1 MGVFEEILTNP
12 ELQIIEGDLQTLV
25 AERWAIRFKLETGMI
40 SQEEADVELKRLDQR
55 QIEIE
60 QNPDYSRWVTA
71 VREAAE
77 RLGGVGTE

>member
-12 ELQIIEGDLQTLV
+12 ELQIIEGNLQTLV
-25 AERWAIRFKLETGMI
+25 AERWAIRFKLETGVI
-40 SQEEADVELKRLDQR
+40 SQEEADVELERLDQR